1 MDANPMKRG
10 CRDRTIKSAGDERG
24 DAFRNGIEFARRR
37 KKEEDR
43 GAREIH
49 DRPSLSSFSSDAK
62 AYLRTRKSA
71 TSDGEAAMAL
81 LVCRSST
88 IIIHL
93 PAIR

>member
-1 MDANPMKRG
+1 VAAA
-10 CRDRTIKSAGDERG
+10 IERLKVPVTN
-24 DAFRNGIEFARRR
+24 AARRFETGLNSR
-37 KKEEDR
+37 AEGRSEDR

-81 LVCRSST
+81 LVCRSNT